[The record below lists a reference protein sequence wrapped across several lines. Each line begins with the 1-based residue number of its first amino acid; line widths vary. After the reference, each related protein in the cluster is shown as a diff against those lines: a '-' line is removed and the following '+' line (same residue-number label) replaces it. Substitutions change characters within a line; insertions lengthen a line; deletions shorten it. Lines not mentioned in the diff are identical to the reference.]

1 MIKNYFTIAWR
12 NLVNNKLHTII
23 NVIGL
28 TVGISACLTIFLLV
42 NYEFGY
48 NQVSDADRIFRIYS
62 NFSGVFEGTN
72 RGVTTGV
79 QVMVK
84 DQFTGTEVV
93 APLHTYSAKV
103 KLADRNK
110 EFKNQETI
118 AIVDERY
125 FSLLKDYRWVE
136 GSPTTSLS
144 KPFQVVLT
152 TSKAQKYFE
161 TTDPSKIIGQT
172 IHYNDSLVLT
182 VSGIVNDLSI
192 KSDFDFTDFI
202 SISTIEKSFLKQN
215 IEPNNW
221 GNTNSSAQLFIKI
234 KDLASLGALEQQLKK
249 LDETYVANNKDAT
262 WFLTYK
268 LQPLS
273 DLHFDGN
280 LGIFNSSRTPASKST
295 LTTLIVVALLLLL
308 IASINF
314 INLETAQAVK
324 RAKEVGVRKVLGG
337 SRSQLVGQFL
347 GQSILLT
354 IFAVLLSLP
363 LCELSLI
370 FFNKFI
376 PAGVVLD
383 LSQWQIWLF
392 LTLVIAVV
400 GMLSGLYP
408 AFYLSSF
415 LPALALKNQAY
426 ISSANS
432 RTAYLRK
439 TLIIFQFGFAQV
451 LIIGTF
457 VVLSQINF
465 MLTKD
470 LGFTRD
476 AIVNIHIP
484 WREASSKR
492 SVFRN
497 ELAKIKEV
505 EAISFCSGPPAQN
518 GFSSSELTYKGSGEE
533 IKTMAFRKFGDE
545 HYLSLYGIQLAA
557 GRNLV
562 PSDSMREIII
572 NETYAK
578 ELGLTPEEAIGKEL
592 IQNKNTYP
600 IVGVMNDF
608 HIMSLVAEYKP
619 VYMACETNN
628 FYSFSMKLQK
638 SDGTYQA
645 GISKLEQ
652 AWKNVYPDEPFEY
665 TFVDETIKNFYSNEQ
680 NMSQLISTAMG
691 IAIIICCLGLFGLAS
706 FTSIQRTKE
715 IGIRKVMGATVNNI
729 VLLLSTDF
737 LKLVLIS
744 FAIAAPVAYYFS
756 QNFLDKY
763 AFHIEMSWW
772 LFAAAGLSSVL
783 IAVFTVG
790 YQAIKAAIAK
800 PVDSLKNE

>member
-12 NLVNNKLHTII
+12 NLVNNKLHTVI

-48 NQVSDADRIFRIYS
+48 NHLSDADRIFRVYS
-62 NFSGVFEGTN
+62 NFSGAFDGTN

-79 QVMVK
+79 QAMVK
-84 DQFTGTEVV
+84 DQFSGTEVV
-93 APLHTYSAKV
+93 APLYTYSAKV
-103 KLADRNK
+103 KLVDKNK
-110 EFKNQETI
+110 EFDNQETI
-118 AIVDERY
+118 AIVDESY
-125 FSLLKDYRWVE
+125 FSLLKDYQWIE
-136 GSPTTSLS
+136 GSPSNSLS

-152 TSKAQKYFE
+152 SSKAKKYFE
-161 TTDPSKIIGQT
+161 TTEPSKIIGQA

-202 SISTIEKSFLKQN
+202 SIYTIEQSFLKQN
-215 IEPNNW
+215 LELNNW
-221 GNTNSSAQLFIKI
+221 ENTNSSSQLFIKL
-234 KDLASLGALEQQLKK
+234 KDPSTLASVEQQLKK
-249 LDETYVANNKDAT
+249 VDEAYVAKNKDAG

-268 LQPLS
+268 LQLLA
-273 DLHFDGN
+273 DLHFNGT
-280 LGIFNSSRTPASKST
+280 LGIFDSSRTPASKST
-295 LTTLIVVALLLLL
+295 LVTLIVVGLLLLL

-354 IFAVLLSLP
+354 VFAVLLSLP

-370 FFNKFI
+370 FFHKFI

-383 LSQWQIWLF
+383 LTQWQILLF
-392 LTLVIAVV
+392 ITLVIVVV

-426 ISSANS
+426 VNSANS

-470 LGFTRD
+470 LGFTHD
-476 AIVNIHIP
+476 AIVNIRTP
-484 WREASSKR
+484 WEQPASKR

-497 ELAKIKEV
+497 ELAKLKEV

-518 GFSSSELTYKGSGEE
+518 GYSSNELTYKGSSEE

-545 HYLSLYGIQLAA
+545 NYLPLYGIQLVA
-557 GRNLV
+557 GRNLA
-562 PSDSMREIII
+562 PSEKMSEIII

-600 IVGVMNDF
+600 IVGVVKDF

-628 FYSFSMKLQK
+628 FYSFSLKLQK
-638 SDGTYQA
+638 KDGTYQA
-645 GISKLEQ
+645 GIAKLEQ
-652 AWKNVYPDEPFEY
+652 AWKNVYPDDPFEY
-665 TFVDETIKNFYSNEQ
+665 AFVDETIKNFYSNEQ

-744 FAIAAPVAYYFS
+744 FAIAAPIAYYFS

-763 AFHIEMSWW
+763 AFHIEMSWM
-772 LFAAAGLSSVL
+772 LFAAAGISSVL
-783 IAVFTVG
+783 IALITVG
-790 YQAIKAAIAK
+790 YQAIKSAIAK

>member
-12 NLVNNKLHTII
+12 NLAHNKLHTII
-23 NVIGL
+23 NVFGL

-42 NYEFGY
+42 HYEFGY
-48 NQVSDADRIFRIYS
+48 NQVNDADRIFRIYS
-62 NFSGVFEGTN
+62 NFSGAFDGTN

-79 QVMVK
+79 QVIVK

-103 KLADRNK
+103 KLVDQDK
-110 EFKNQETI
+110 EFGNQETI
-118 AIVDERY
+118 ALVDESY
-125 FSLLKDYRWVE
+125 FSLLKDYTWIE
-136 GSPTTSLS
+136 GSPSNSLS

-152 TSKAQKYFE
+152 SSKALKYFE

-202 SISTIEKSFLKQN
+202 SISTIQQSFLKEN

-249 LDETYVANNKDAT
+249 LDDSYVANNKDAG

-268 LQPLS
+268 LQPLA
-273 DLHFDGN
+273 DLHFNGT
-280 LGIFNSSRTPASKST
+280 LGIFDSSRTPASKST

-370 FFNKFI
+370 FFHKFI
-376 PAGVVLD
+376 PAGVALD

-392 LTLVIAVV
+392 LTSVIAVV
-400 GMLSGLYP
+400 GILSGLYP

-426 ISSANS
+426 VNSANS

-470 LGFTRD
+470 LGFKRD
-476 AIVNIHIP
+476 AIVNIGTP
-484 WREASSKR
+484 WRESASKR

-505 EAISFCSGPPAQN
+505 EAISFCGGPPAQN
-518 GFSSSELTYKGSGEE
+518 GYSSSELTYKGSGEE
-533 IKTMAFRKFGDE
+533 IKT
-545 HYLSLYGIQLAA
+545 
-557 GRNLV
+557 
-562 PSDSMREIII
+562 
-572 NETYAK
+572 
-578 ELGLTPEEAIGKEL
+578 
-592 IQNKNTYP
+592 
-600 IVGVMNDF
+600 
-608 HIMSLVAEYKP
+608 
-619 VYMACETNN
+619 
-628 FYSFSMKLQK
+628 
-638 SDGTYQA
+638 
-645 GISKLEQ
+645 
-652 AWKNVYPDEPFEY
+652 
-665 TFVDETIKNFYSNEQ
+665 
-680 NMSQLISTAMG
+680 
-691 IAIIICCLGLFGLAS
+691 
-706 FTSIQRTKE
+706 
-715 IGIRKVMGATVNNI
+715 
-729 VLLLSTDF
+729 
-737 LKLVLIS
+737 
-744 FAIAAPVAYYFS
+744 
-756 QNFLDKY
+756 
-763 AFHIEMSWW
+763 
-772 LFAAAGLSSVL
+772 
-783 IAVFTVG
+783 
-790 YQAIKAAIAK
+790 
-800 PVDSLKNE
+800 

>member
-12 NLVNNKLHTII
+12 NLVHNKLHTII

-42 NYEFGY
+42 HYEFGY

-62 NFSGVFEGTN
+62 NFSGAFDGTN

-79 QVMVK
+79 QAMVK
-84 DQFTGTEVV
+84 DQFTGTDVV

-110 EFKNQETI
+110 ELGNQETI
-118 AIVDERY
+118 AIVDETY
-125 FSLLKDYRWVE
+125 FALLKDYTWVE
-136 GSPTTSLS
+136 GSPATSLS

-152 TSKAQKYFE
+152 SSKAKKYFE
-161 TTDPSKIIGQT
+161 TTEPSKIIGQT

-202 SISTIEKSFLKQN
+202 SISTIDQSFLKDN

-234 KDLASLGALEQQLKK
+234 KDLASLGAIEQQLKK
-249 LDETYVANNKDAT
+249 LDETYVANNKDAG

-268 LQPLS
+268 LQPLD
-273 DLHFDGN
+273 DLHFNGT
-280 LGIFNSSRTPASKST
+280 LGIFDRSRIPASKST

-363 LCELSLI
+363 LCEFSLI
-370 FFNKFI
+370 FFHKFI
-376 PAGVVLD
+376 PAGVALD
-383 LSQWQIWLF
+383 LAQWQILLF
-392 LTLVIAVV
+392 LGLVILVV
-400 GMLSGLYP
+400 GILSGLYP

-426 ISSANS
+426 VNSANS

-476 AIVNIHIP
+476 AIVNIGTP
-484 WREASSKR
+484 WRESASKR

-505 EAISFCSGPPAQN
+505 EAISFCSGAPAQN

-545 HYLSLYGIQLAA
+545 NYLSLYGIQLVA

-562 PSDSMREIII
+562 LSDSMREVLI

-578 ELGLTPEEAIGKEL
+578 ELGLTPEESIGKEL
-592 IQNKNTYP
+592 IQNNNAYP
-600 IVGVMNDF
+600 IVGVVKDF

-619 VYMACETNN
+619 VYMACETDH

-638 SDGTYQA
+638 TDGTYQA
-645 GISKLEQ
+645 GISQLEQ
-652 AWKNVYPDEPFEY
+652 AWKNVYPDEPFNY
-665 TFVDETIKNFYSNEQ
+665 TFVDETIKKFYSNEQ

-772 LFAAAGLSSVL
+772 LFAAAGFSSVL